1 MPRHDNVYCRCI
13 PLRLFL
19 LAGESVLLVF
29 LFPHQRAVLWWLLIL
44 ALIVSFLL
52 GRCLSKESYL
62 AAQKSMKGYLSL
74 LAACAA
80 IVLVLEGNGFIEA
93 LRFRALE
100 NQYRSAASQAV
111 AAAQMLPDQTYAK
124 LENTAA
130 AHSLALKGTLFY
142 HKTLEEIDIY
152 FQIEETFFQSSGFLY
167 VQSTP
172 PGKKDL
178 SLSYDEIH
186 WIADDW
192 AYVKLY

>member
-1 MPRHDNVYCRCI
+1 MQSIWKASCRLPEREGLQGNRKTDVTVI
-13 PLRLFL
+13 GGGMTGILTAFFL
-19 LAGESVLLVF
+19 
-29 LFPHQRAVLWWLLIL
+29 
-44 ALIVSFLL
+44 
-52 GRCLSKESYL
+52 
-62 AAQKSMKGYLSL
+62 QKKG
-74 LAACAA
+74 AR
-80 IVLVLEGNGFIEA
+80 VLVLEGNGFIEA

-192 AYVKLY
+192 AYVNLY